1 MAQDSYIC
9 PLLAEGGIM
18 SVQRVREAIGQF
30 LASNKEQVLC
40 IRGDWGT
47 GKTYTWDDVLSKA
60 VLSKKLKLKR
70 YAKVS
75 LFGLNS
81 IQDIK
86 RDIFQS
92 TVAIEKIGKPFDFND
107 YTDYIN
113 EAKSSNVVWKVFAS
127 LTGSASE
134 AAVEAAALS
143 IRNQIVLVDDLE
155 RKGDGLRSV
164 DVLGYISQ
172 LRDDRKCKVVLIL
185 NDEQLEDK
193 GEFES
198 YLEKVVDLYLRF
210 DPSCAEIADI
220 AIPGDGDNIAAMVRQ
235 HAILL
240 GIKNVRV
247 IWKILA
253 LAKQVAPM
261 LAGYSFSVTMDAV
274 RTITLLAWS
283 YLQPKGAPPLD
294 YLKRVNAYNPIKEDA
309 DLDLKWRDLLVQ
321 YRYTGTSAFDLT
333 LLEAV
338 QNGYFDQSRLN
349 AHAKELNEAD
359 MYRKAKEAM
368 RELWDDLHL
377 SFTKPIKPILD
388 RFVEVFASELKYL
401 DLGDLVSV
409 ERTFRELG
417 DPRAEELVTLYIREK
432 KDEPAAFDTDRLYE
446 FGRELSPELLKRIK
460 EAENATKPKRTTDE
474 TVMALAKNITD
485 PELLAEAATIDVES
499 YVQILK
505 GHEGEELRDMLAGLR
520 RYMNLID
527 ATPEMIEILTRF
539 AKAVKEIGR
548 ESAINQYRTRNL
560 GFIQW

>member
-1 MAQDSYIC
+1 M
-9 PLLAEGGIM
+9 
-18 SVQRVREAIGQF
+18 
-30 LASNKEQVLC
+30 
-40 IRGDWGT
+40 
-47 GKTYTWDDVLSKA
+47 
-60 VLSKKLKLKR
+60 
-70 YAKVS
+70 
-75 LFGLNS
+75 
-81 IQDIK
+81 
-86 RDIFQS
+86 
-92 TVAIEKIGKPFDFND
+92 
-107 YTDYIN
+107 
-113 EAKSSNVVWKVFAS
+113 
-127 LTGSASE
+127 
-134 AAVEAAALS
+134 
-143 IRNQIVLVDDLE
+143 
-155 RKGDGLRSV
+155 
-164 DVLGYISQ
+164 LGYISQ

-560 GFIQW
+560 GFIQWLEKKEA